1 MTTLLIPGV
10 YVLSISYVLVAQTPA
25 PCLWVI
31 SEKLNVRYERFSLLL
46 GVRHASS
53 MKYDLELATPKE
65 FYHELHRPAHF
76 LNFSSM
82 ESVDADFEDKFA

>member
-1 MTTLLIPGV
+1 MT
-10 YVLSISYVLVAQTPA
+10 
-25 PCLWVI
+25 
-31 SEKLNVRYERFSLLL
+31 

>member
-1 MTTLLIPGV
+1 MLLSDRFIGFFMV
-10 YVLSISYVLVAQTPA
+10 PA
-25 PCLWVI
+25 ESSW
-31 SEKLNVRYERFSLLL
+31 NYNFM

-53 MKYDLELATPKE
+53 MKFDLELATPKE

-82 ESVDADFEDKFA
+82 ETVDADFEDKFA

>member
-1 MTTLLIPGV
+1 M
-10 YVLSISYVLVAQTPA
+10 
-25 PCLWVI
+25 
-31 SEKLNVRYERFSLLL
+31 NDSLLL